1 MSNQLFKMELF
12 AKIVKGFQA
21 IGILAKISILDV
33 DGDNNN
39 NNNKN
44 NNNNNNDIVYL
55 ILLYSVII

>member
-21 IGILAKISILDV
+21 IGILANISILDV
-33 DGDNNN
+33 DNNN
-39 NNNKN
+39 NN

-55 ILLYSVII
+55 ILLYSIII

>member
-21 IGILAKISILDV
+21 IGILAKISTLDV
-33 DGDNNN
+33 DNNN
-39 NNNKN
+39 N

-55 ILLYSVII
+55 ILLYSIII

>member
-33 DGDNNN
+33 DDDNN
-39 NNNKN
+39 N